1 MVKKKKDVTILV
13 TNDDGVGAPGIK
25 TVATALR
32 ALGNVWVVAPD
43 RPQSA
48 VGRAMTL
55 HKPLRLMQ
63 QGKQTFSVNGTPSDC
78 INLGLGKLLQGQ
90 RPALVVSGINKG
102 LNLGDDVTNSGTVS
116 GAMEGVLH
124 GIPSIAVS
132 QDDIEPCRY
141 RVAADYTVD
150 LVTMILRHG
159 LPGDTLLNVNVPNC
173 PFHQIQGVKFTSLS
187 RRQYKNPVIEKVDPR
202 GLYYYWIAGERIS
215 LQRQKP
221 SDFEAVSNRMV
232 SITPLHLDMTQYHAL
247 KTLRAWES
255 VLNRNQKVS
264 VRKGRPRSKLKRAPK
279 KKIQ

>member
-1 MVKKKKDVTILV
+1 MKKSAVTILV

-25 TVATALR
+25 AVATALK
-32 ALGNVWVVAPD
+32 ALGDVWVVAPD

-63 QGKQTFSVNGTPSDC
+63 QGKQTFAVNGTPSDC
-78 INLGLGKLLQGQ
+78 INLGLGKLLQSQ
-90 RPALVVSGINKG
+90 RPALIVSGINKG
-102 LNLGDDVTNSGTVS
+102 VNLGDDVTNSGTVS
-116 GAMEGVLH
+116 GAMEGLLH

-132 QDDIEPCRY
+132 QDDQEVCRY
-141 RVAADYTVD
+141 RVAAEYTVD
-150 LVTMILRHG
+150 LVKMVLQRG

-173 PFHQIQGVKFTSLS
+173 ASHQIQGVRFTSLS

-232 SITPLHLDMTQYHAL
+232 SITPLHLDLTQYQAL

-255 VLNRNQKVS
+255 VLNRNQHGS
-264 VRKGRPRSKLKRAPK
+264 GRKGRPRTKTKRATK
-279 KKIQ
+279 KNS

>member
-1 MVKKKKDVTILV
+1 MKKKDVTILV

-25 TVATALR
+25 TVATALK

-63 QGKQTFSVNGTPSDC
+63 QGKQTFAVNGTPSDC

-90 RPALVVSGINKG
+90 SPVLVVSGINKG

-132 QDDIEPCRY
+132 QDDLESCRY
-141 RVAADYTVD
+141 QVAAEYTVD
-150 LVTMILRHG
+150 LAKMVLRHG
-159 LPGDTLLNVNVPNC
+159 LPRDTLLNVNVPNC
-173 PFHQIQGVKFTSLS
+173 ASHQIQGVRFTSLS

-202 GLYYYWIAGERIS
+202 GFNYYWIAGERIS

-221 SDFEAVSNRMV
+221 SDFDAVSDRMV

-255 VLNRNQKVS
+255 VLNRNPKRS
-264 VRKGRPRSKLKRAPK
+264 VRGRPSRTQPK
-279 KKIQ
+279 GTRRKTSGV

>member
-1 MVKKKKDVTILV
+1 MTILV

-25 TVATALR
+25 AVATALKG
-32 ALGNVWVVAPD
+32 LGNVWIVAPD

-63 QGKQTFSVNGTPSDC
+63 QGKQIFSVNGTPSDC
-78 INLGLGKLLQGQ
+78 INLGLGKLLQSQ
-90 RPALVVSGINKG
+90 RPALIVSGINKG
-102 LNLGDDVTNSGTVS
+102 VNLGDDVTNSGTVS

-132 QDDIEPCRY
+132 QEDQEPCRY
-141 RVAADYTVD
+141 HVAAAYTVD
-150 LVTMILRHG
+150 LAKMVLQHG
-159 LPGDTLLNVNVPNC
+159 IPGDTLLNVNVPNC
-173 PFHQIQGVKFTSLS
+173 LSHHIGGVRFTSLS

-221 SDFEAVSNRMV
+221 SDFDAVSKRMV
-232 SITPLHLDMTQYHAL
+232 SITPLHLDMTQYQAL

-255 VLNRNQKVS
+255 VLNRNKKVS
-264 VRKGRPRSKLKRAPK
+264 VQRGRPRAKLKRATK
-279 KKIQ
+279 KT